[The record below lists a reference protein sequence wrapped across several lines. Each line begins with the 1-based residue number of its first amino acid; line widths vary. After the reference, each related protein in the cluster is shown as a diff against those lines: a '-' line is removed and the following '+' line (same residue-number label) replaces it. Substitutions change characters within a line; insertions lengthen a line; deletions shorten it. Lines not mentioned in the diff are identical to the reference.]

1 MFVLNFIKNTLF
13 FIFIDRSLKIYYL
26 YQLLIIKKKVFI
38 YISLNSTLIIAIATL
53 LCIFYILL
61 LSKY

>member
-13 FIFIDRSLKIYYL
+13 FISIDRSLKIYYL